1 MLFTTIM
8 DINVKITVSEATR
21 RIVDTYPYL
30 KQFLTENCVNFS
42 ALSEKIQGNVS
53 KLMGVQKASK
63 QAILMSIIRYA
74 QEIKAENFPQAV
86 IKAVANSTLTLKTSI
101 AYLNI
106 PKTMDN
112 LKALESLY
120 HQIDWNKGEIFFIVQ
135 GIGEISVVVDSANIE
150 HLLKVIDT
158 RKVYWQF
165 PSTAIVI
172 MHSNE
177 DAGAP
182 GIINYLT
189 SPVAKAGISIEML
202 TLTKDTIFLVEEK
215 NAVTLFEILKG
226 LTNSCQRM
234 VGR

>member
-1 MLFTTIM
+1 M